1 MQRRPERGAMWK
13 RRLWPTDPGFPRH
26 WCVHKEFNGLLVS
39 GMRSKSRIWISVSS
53 GFWFIPSLIV
63 VLLIGLAFGLTELD
77 RHVDAG
83 VQRQWPAL
91 MSSDANSAR
100 EMLSAISSA
109 IITVAGVV
117 FSITI
122 VTLTLAS
129 TQYSSRAVRAFMRD
143 KVSQFIL
150 GWMTGTFAYCTAV
163 LLMIAGAEDSFVPSI
178 AVFVG
183 YVLGTAAVFALI
195 VFIHHVTNAIQAA
208 SIIAIIAVDTKA
220 SIEQTFTGAAAPSHS
235 ELSERGASWQVVVS
249 RRTGYILSV
258 DIGALAEFA
267 GRHRTVVRMDRSAG
281 DFVMAGKPLISV
293 RGENSLDERQVS
305 ELNRAHQVGRFRTV
319 DQDPDFGIR
328 QIVDIALKALS
339 PGVNDTTTAVMCA
352 DYLAVILTA
361 AAGRWE
367 QGNVSEGRELRVV
380 VRGPTFDRLLSKA
393 YDQIRQNANGNVAVI
408 TALLNTLDVLFE
420 AVTEEGRRGCV
431 RRQVLAIEELVR
443 RTVPSPLDR
452 SELHQHVQR
461 TARHTGVGFPT
472 E

>member
-1 MQRRPERGAMWK
+1 MV
-13 RRLWPTDPGFPRH
+13 L
-26 WCVHKEFNGLLVS
+26 
-39 GMRSKSRIWISVSS
+39 
-53 GFWFIPSLIV
+53 
-63 VLLIGLAFGLTELD
+63 LLIGLAFGLTELD
-77 RHVDAG
+77 RRVGADM
-83 VQRQWPAL
+83 QRQWPAL
-91 MSSDANSAR
+91 MSSDADSAR

-129 TQYSSRAVRAFMRD
+129 TQYSSRTVRAFMRD
-143 KVSQFIL
+143 KVSQCIL
-150 GWMTGTFAYCTAV
+150 GWMAGTFAYCAAV

-178 AVFVG
+178 AVVVG

-195 VFIHHVTNAIQAA
+195 AYIHHETNTIQAA
-208 SIIAIIAVDTKA
+208 SIIATIAADTKA
-220 SIEQTFTGAAAPSHS
+220 AVEQTFTEAAAPPDSA
-235 ELSERGASWQVVVS
+235 LSEGDASWQVVAS

-258 DIGALAEFA
+258 DIGALTEFA
-267 GRHRTVVRMDRSAG
+267 RRHRTVVRMDRSAG
-281 DFVMAGKPLISV
+281 DFVIAGKALISV
-293 RGENSLDERQVS
+293 RGENPLAERQIA
-305 ELNRAHQVGRFRTV
+305 ELNRAHHVGRFRTV

-367 QGNVSEGRELRVV
+367 RGDISEGGGLRVV
-380 VRGPTFDRLLSKA
+380 VRGPTFDRMLSKA
-393 YDQIRQNANGNVAVI
+393 YDQIRQNASGNVAVI
-408 TALLNTLDVLFE
+408 TALVNTLDIIFE

-431 RRQVLAIEELVR
+431 RRQVLAIDELVG

-452 SELHQHVQR
+452 SELHQHVRR
-461 TARHTGVGFPT
+461 TARHTGVDLPT